1 MAASIPALVNPLLL
15 AWARQESGYAAEP
28 AAKRLHVRSD
38 RLLSWERGEAKP
50 TVRQALAL
58 AKLYQ
63 RPLGVLFL
71 PQPPTLPPLAAE
83 YRRLPGVQPGVESP
97 ELRLAIRGLSTRREL
112 TIQLSGELG
121 VPVVE
126 FATEVHLSESPA
138 QAGWRLREALGV
150 TVEEQLDWREEW
162 QAWRRW
168 RQAVENAGVLVCQFP
183 KVPLAQARGVS
194 LLHWPLP
201 AVGINSKETSPG
213 ARSFTL
219 IHELVHIALARG
231 NEEEVALRE
240 ARDETAWHQV
250 ERFSE
255 EVASAVL
262 VPEEALSGFLDRMA
276 VPHDGWD
283 IPLVRRLA
291 STFRVTPLAM
301 ATRLRAAGALS
312 WEGYRQWKGDWDR
325 HVASIKPRTGGF
337 ASPVDK
343 ALSRGGRPFA
353 QLVVQALDANRITS
367 VEASHYLDLRFDHVD
382 KLRREL
388 EREASRGG
396 TADDGA

>member
-1 MAASIPALVNPLLL
+1 MAASIPALVNPSLL
-15 AWARQESGYAAEP
+15 AWARQESGYGPEP

-38 RLLSWERGEAKP
+38 RLLSWERGETKP

-83 YRRLPGVQPGVESP
+83 YRRLSGVQPGVESP
-97 ELRLAIRGLSTRREL
+97 ELRLAIRALSTRREL

-138 QAGWRLREALGV
+138 QAGRRLREALGV
-150 TVEEQLDWREEW
+150 TLEEQLDWREEW

-168 RQAVENAGVLVCQFP
+168 RQVVENAGVLVCQFP

-213 ARSFTL
+213 ARSFTV
-219 IHELVHIALARG
+219 IHELAHIALARG
-231 NEEEVALRE
+231 NEEKVALRE

-262 VPEEALSGFLDRMA
+262 VPEEELSGFLVRMA

-312 WEGYRQWKGDWDR
+312 WEAYRQWKEDWDR
-325 HVASIKPRTGGF
+325 HVTSIKPRTGGF

-388 EREASRGG
+388 GRQASRGR
-396 TADDGA
+396 TDDGGA

>member
-38 RLLSWERGEAKP
+38 RLLSWERGDAKP

-83 YRRLPGVQPGVESP
+83 YRRLSGVQPGVESP

-138 QAGWRLREALGV
+138 QAGWRVREALGV

-168 RQAVENAGVLVCQFP
+168 RQAVEEPRCWSASSRRSRWPRRAGCPCFT
-183 KVPLAQARGVS
+183 S
-194 LLHWPLP
+194 SLP
-201 AVGINSKETSPG
+201 AVGINSKETSLAR
-213 ARSFTL
+213 ARSPSSMAESTSRS
-219 IHELVHIALARG
+219 RG
-231 NEEEVALRE
+231 ATRKRVALRE
-240 ARDETAWHQV
+240 ARDGDGVAPSRARLGGSQPQSSRSPERRCQAFSIAWPCHTTAGTS
-250 ERFSE
+250 RSCG
-255 EVASAVL
+255 ASRAPFASRPWRWLHVCGRRRAV
-262 VPEEALSGFLDRMA
+262 VGGIS
-276 VPHDGWD
+276 
-283 IPLVRRLA
+283 RR
-291 STFRVTPLAM
+291 
-301 ATRLRAAGALS
+301 
-312 WEGYRQWKGDWDR
+312 WKGDWDR
-325 HVASIKPRTGGF
+325 HWLSIKPRTGRF

-343 ALSRGGRPFA
+343 ALSRGGRPA
-353 QLVVQALDANRITS
+353 QLVVQALDANQSARWS
-367 VEASHYLDLRFDHVD
+367 QPLPRFAVQP
-382 KLRREL
+382 RRQ
-388 EREASRGG
+388 AP
-396 TADDGA
+396 TGAWAWEPAVARRRRNGA